1 MTVYKNLFYMCI
13 FAYKS
18 KNRTV
23 LHTTV
28 CKKKFF
34 LTTDCVFAWQ
44 NIQKTKKR
52 KINLSKVL
60 KIVKYKFIIEIIQIE
75 EEIESDNKK

>member
-28 CKKKFF
+28 CKKRFF
-34 LTTDCVFAWQ
+34 LQLIAYLCDK
-44 NIQKTKKR
+44 IYKKTKK
-52 KINLSKVL
+52 
-60 KIVKYKFIIEIIQIE
+60 EI
-75 EEIESDNKK
+75 

>member
-28 CKKKFF
+28 CKKRFF
-34 LTTDCVFAWQ
+34 LQLIAYLRDK
-44 NIQKTKKR
+44 IYKKQKK
-52 KINLSKVL
+52 
-60 KIVKYKFIIEIIQIE
+60 KYKFVKSIENSKI
-75 EEIESDNKK
+75 